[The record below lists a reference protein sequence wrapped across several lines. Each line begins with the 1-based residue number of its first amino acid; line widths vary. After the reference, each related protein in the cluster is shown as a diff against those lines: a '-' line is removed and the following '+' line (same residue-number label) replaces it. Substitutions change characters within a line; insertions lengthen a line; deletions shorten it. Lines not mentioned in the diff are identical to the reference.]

1 MMKPIDPIAAVFR
14 QKPPALMPYYTL
26 GYPDL
31 DTSIEIIER
40 CAAAGAP
47 LMELGIPFSDPL
59 ADGPTIQHSTQ
70 VALEKGITVAQC
82 LAAVRQL
89 RRRGVEIPFLLMG
102 YLNPILAY
110 GTDRFVEEAARSG
123 VNGLIIPDLPPDEA
137 GELQQRCRKHGLAL
151 VFLLAPNS
159 PSERIQLVC
168 EHSTGFTYLVSVTG
182 ITGARSQLP
191 PGLVDFV
198 ERVRSR
204 ARTPLAVGFGIST
217 PDQAAAVGALVEGV
231 IVGSALIKAVDAALE
246 RGEDPAH
253 QAGAFVV
260 EMLSGLKG
268 TL

>member
-102 YLNPILAY
+102 SHQLETHNQQSFFGSL
-110 GTDRFVEEAARSG
+110 RS
-123 VNGLIIPDLPPDEA
+123 I
-137 GELQQRCRKHGLAL
+137 
-151 VFLLAPNS
+151 
-159 PSERIQLVC
+159 
-168 EHSTGFTYLVSVTG
+168 SVDYSC
-182 ITGARSQLP
+182 I
-191 PGLVDFV
+191 
-198 ERVRSR
+198 E
-204 ARTPLAVGFGIST
+204 
-217 PDQAAAVGALVEGV
+217 
-231 IVGSALIKAVDAALE
+231 
-246 RGEDPAH
+246 
-253 QAGAFVV
+253 
-260 EMLSGLKG
+260 
-268 TL
+268 